1 MLKTL
6 RIKNFAIIENL
17 SVDFHSGLN
26 ILTGETGAG
35 KSILINAFNLILG
48 DRADTDYIRTGEDSA
63 VVEGLLVVE
72 DPDTLKMIEELGI
85 VVEQGEILI
94 KRQLSRT
101 GKSRCLLND
110 SQITVAS
117 LAKIGN
123 RLVDIHGQHDH
134 QALLNSDTHVD
145 LLDLYGKCMADRH
158 NFATNFND
166 YQALTRKLADLK
178 TREQDRL
185 QREDLLNFQANE
197 IDDIAPS
204 VEEEE
209 SLKTEKNKLQH
220 AEKLHQTLDTAK
232 NLLAEDEGSVQ
243 ERLGKASRELESL
256 TGIDASL
263 EKQLNRVNTAFYEIE
278 EAVGELDHYLA
289 EIRFDPGRMEE
300 IEDRL
305 AEINGMKRKYGGDIS
320 AVLDHRQKIT
330 DELESLAG
338 NQEQMDELVAVIEK
352 NQQALAKLAVALAQ
366 KREKAALEMKKNVE
380 KELKSL
386 SMAQVQFG
394 VKFDYPPS
402 PKGFVKFRNVT
413 VALSATGI
421 GVIEFMFS
429 PNPGEDLR
437 PMAKIASGG
446 ELSRVMLALKSML
459 HKQDPIPV
467 MVFDEVDTG
476 IGGSV
481 AEKVGVKLRKVAADK
496 QVFCI
501 THLPQIAGMASA
513 HFRVQKDVRGKRT
526 CTTIVEL
533 DYDQRVEEIARMS
546 GGEKITEATL
556 EHAREMIQATGGPR
570 PQKI

>member
-63 VVEGLLVVE
+63 IVEGLLVVE

-134 QALLNSDTHVD
+134 QALLNTETHVD
-145 LLDLYGKCMADRH
+145 LLDLYGKCMPDRKI
-158 NFATNFND
+158 FAKDFSG

-178 TREQDRL
+178 AREQDRL
-185 QREDLLNFQANE
+185 QREDLLNFQTNE
-197 IDDIAPS
+197 IDGIAPTL
-204 VEEEE
+204 EEEE

-220 AEKLHQTLDTAK
+220 AEKLHQALDTAK
-232 NLLAEDEGSVQ
+232 NLLAEEEGSVQ

-256 TGIDASL
+256 VGIDASL
-263 EKQLNRVNTAFYEIE
+263 EKQLNRVQTAFYEIE
-278 EAVGELDHYLA
+278 ETLGELNHYLA

-305 AEINGMKRKYGGDIS
+305 AEFNGLKRKYGGDIA
-320 AVLDHRQKIT
+320 AVLEHRQKIAE
-330 DELESLAG
+330 ELQSLAS

-352 NQQALAKLAVALAQ
+352 NQQALARQAVTLAD
-366 KREKAALEMKKNVE
+366 KREKTARDMKKNVE

-386 SMAQVQFG
+386 SMSQVQFG

-402 PKGFVKFRNVT
+402 ANGFVKFRDST

-421 GVIEFMFS
+421 GTIEFLFS

-459 HKQDPIPV
+459 NEQDPIPV

-481 AEKVGVKLRKVAADK
+481 AEKVGVKLRKVATGK

-513 HFRVQKDVRGKRT
+513 HFRVQKDVQGKRT
-526 CTTIVEL
+526 CSTIVEL
-533 DYDQRVEEIARMS
+533 DYDQRVKEIARMS

-556 EHAREMIQATGGPR
+556 KHAREMIQTSGGPH
-570 PQKI
+570 PQ